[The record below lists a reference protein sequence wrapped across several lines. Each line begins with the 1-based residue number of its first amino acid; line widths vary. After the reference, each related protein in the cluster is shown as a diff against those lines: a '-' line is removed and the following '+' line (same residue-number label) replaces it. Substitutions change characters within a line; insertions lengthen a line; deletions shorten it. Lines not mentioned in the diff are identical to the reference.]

1 VDKLGVF
8 DQLFYKADQ
17 YDVISMIMGGASILA
32 PAKPGDTLDG
42 HALAEHLAA
51 RLGKIPLLRVKL
63 VQDPLRIGTVR
74 KIEDPDF
81 HIQDHISVIK
91 LPAPGSKQQLSRCL
105 SKLSATP
112 LELSKLW
119 HWTVI
124 EGLEGG
130 RVAIDC
136 RVHHALADGVGI
148 VEALSAMYDA
158 EPVAPERP
166 AGECRL
172 VPVQPSDLKLLRD
185 AVGESAHRLW
195 VQTPKFLLKNT
206 GPVIRSIGS
215 SLWEALS
222 GGDDAESRPAQPEV
236 HATSLNISGFSER
249 RSLSWKTYSLA
260 EVKALA
266 RYFGCKV
273 NDVGLLL
280 FSFAMENYFAGIGE
294 QIDFDLWC
302 AMPVSTR
309 GTGSGRGGNQVAIA
323 RLSLH
328 NTIGN
333 AVQRLEAI
341 KRDAEEIKASARPEA
356 PLLDMQELA
365 DLVFPTAIDA
375 LMYLAGKLDLLGRI
389 GSRFAYANAIFSNV
403 PGPPVPVYVANGMMV
418 ESIPKIPALDVIA
431 VSGGFTSLENVITIG
446 FHCDG
451 ATVERPELFVAGVE
465 KGWNALRRAATAK
478 KKEAV

>member
-1 VDKLGVF
+1 
-8 DQLFYKADQ
+8 
-17 YDVISMIMGGASILA
+17 
-32 PAKPGDTLDG
+32 
-42 HALAEHLAA
+42 
-51 RLGKIPLLRVKL
+51 
-63 VQDPLRIGTVR
+63 
-74 KIEDPDF
+74 
-81 HIQDHISVIK
+81 
-91 LPAPGSKQQLSRCL
+91 
-105 SKLSATP
+105 
-112 LELSKLW
+112 
-119 HWTVI
+119 
-124 EGLEGG
+124 
-130 RVAIDC
+130 
-136 RVHHALADGVGI
+136 
-148 VEALSAMYDA
+148 
-158 EPVAPERP
+158 
-166 AGECRL
+166 
-172 VPVQPSDLKLLRD
+172 
-185 AVGESAHRLW
+185 
-195 VQTPKFLLKNT
+195 
-206 GPVIRSIGS
+206 
-215 SLWEALS
+215 
-222 GGDDAESRPAQPEV
+222 
-236 HATSLNISGFSER
+236 
-249 RSLSWKTYSLA
+249 
-260 EVKALA
+260 
-266 RYFGCKV
+266 
-273 NDVGLLL
+273 
-280 FSFAMENYFAGIGE
+280 
-294 QIDFDLWC
+294 
-302 AMPVSTR
+302 MPVSTR

-465 KGWNALRRAATAK
+465 KGWKALRRAATAK